1 MPTSPPPP
9 LSFRT
14 LGFPQYG
21 WKAGLSDGAFPER
34 GPVKPAPGMPE
45 PTAGLRPSFV
55 RLAVKPG
62 IPALCRAGDSIA
74 HRLGGWGYPPPQG
87 PSLSS
92 RLCCPGASSLIGP
105 IRPTRRHTAIS
116 PSRLIRDAFAV
127 RERLGDLRV
136 VPGFRGSFL
145 PGMPPSTTPGSSDIA
160 RVQYSSRC
168 RHGPSP
174 KSERLGTPDSPAI
187 RFTRDVRFRGFLF
200 RICCGLPGC
209 SPPLGGSDQVIPGH
223 RGLIHPGF
231 RRLGRPR
238 RRWTSRRQ
246 PLDSSVG
253 GTLTHWR

>member
-1 MPTSPPPP
+1 VGVPS
-9 LSFRT
+9 
-14 LGFPQYG
+14 
-21 WKAGLSDGAFPER
+21 
-34 GPVKPAPGMPE
+34 APGALAQLQVMLSRSVIAYRPH
-45 PTAGLRPSFV
+45 PTHSP
-55 RLAVKPG
+55 
-62 IPALCRAGDSIA
+62 A
-74 HRLGGWGYPPPQG
+74 HRDFTVSAY
-87 PSLSS
+87 
-92 RLCCPGASSLIGP
+92 
-105 IRPTRRHTAIS
+105 TRC
-116 PSRLIRDAFAV
+116 LAV

-145 PGMPPSTTPGSSDIA
+145 PGMPPSTIPGSSDID

-174 KSERLGTPDSPAI
+174 KSERLGTPNSPAI
-187 RFTRDVRFRGFLF
+187 RFTRGVRFRGFLF

-238 RRWTSRRQ
+238 RRWTSLRQ

-253 GTLTHWR
+253 GTLIHWNER